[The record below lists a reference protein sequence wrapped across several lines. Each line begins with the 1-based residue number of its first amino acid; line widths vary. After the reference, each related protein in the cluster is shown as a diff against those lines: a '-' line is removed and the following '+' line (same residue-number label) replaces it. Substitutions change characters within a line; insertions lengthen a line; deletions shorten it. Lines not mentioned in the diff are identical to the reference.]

1 MLLDFLSNI
10 PYNVITLGHYKRH
23 VEDQD
28 GTMFLD
34 QGVY

>member
-1 MLLDFLSNI
+1 MLLDFPSTI
-10 PYNVITLGHYKRH
+10 SYNVVTLGYCKRH

-34 QGVY
+34 QREY